1 MKKGTKITLISVAVV
16 LVLLIIVTI
25 TSYNGLVD
33 KEENVNEKQSAI
45 SVQLQRR
52 ADLIPNFVETV
63 KGYSEYEQSTLL
75 AVTEARTAVNRAI
88 ESGAPEAQAAASEPL
103 DTAIDVWV
111 NAISEGYPELKSSEL
126 YIGLQDELAGTENR
140 IAIARE
146 NYNTTAA
153 SYNKEIK
160 MFPGSLIASMCNLE
174 EAEYFEASEEAKDA
188 PVVNFE

>member
-1 MKKGTKITLISVAVV
+1 MKKGLIAVIAVV
-16 LVLLIIVTI
+16 VVVFMVLSWGIGTRNSLV
-25 TSYNGLVD
+25 SMA
-33 KEENVNEKQSAI
+33 EEVRLEAAQ
-45 SVQLQRR
+45 VETQLQRR
-52 ADLIPNFVETV
+52 NDLIPNFVNTV
-63 KGYSEYEQSTLL
+63 KGYAAHEEEVYSEI
-75 AVTEARTAVNRAI
+75 ADARAKLGGAI
-88 ESGAPEAQAAASEPL
+88 EDGDVEAMNEANSAL
-103 DTAIDVWV
+103 D
-111 NAISEGYPELKSSEL
+111 NALSRLLVVVENYPELKANENF
-126 YIGLQDELAGTENR
+126 IALQDELAGTENR

>member
-1 MKKGTKITLISVAVV
+1 MKKGLIAVIAVIVVVFMV
-16 LVLLIIVTI
+16 LSWGIGTRN
-25 TSYNGLVD
+25 SLVSMA
-33 KEENVNEKQSAI
+33 EEVRLEAAQ
-45 SVQLQRR
+45 VETQLQRR
-52 ADLIPNFVETV
+52 NDLIPNFVNTV
-63 KGYSEYEQSTLL
+63 KGYAAHEEEVYSEI
-75 AVTEARTAVNRAI
+75 ADARAKLGGAI
-88 ESGAPEAQAAASEPL
+88 EDGDVEAMNEANSAL
-103 DTAIDVWV
+103 D
-111 NAISEGYPELKSSEL
+111 NALSRLLVVVENYPELKANENF
-126 YIGLQDELAGTENR
+126 IALQDELAGTENR

>member
-1 MKKGTKITLISVAVV
+1 MKKGLIAVIAVIVVV
-16 LVLLIIVTI
+16 LMVLSWGIGTRN
-25 TSYNGLVD
+25 SLVSMA
-33 KEENVNEKQSAI
+33 EEVRLEAAQ
-45 SVQLQRR
+45 VETQLQRR
-52 ADLIPNFVETV
+52 NDLIPNFVNTV
-63 KGYSEYEQSTLL
+63 KGYAAHEEEVYSEI
-75 AVTEARTAVNRAI
+75 ADARAKLGGAI
-88 ESGAPEAQAAASEPL
+88 EDGDVEAMNEANSAL
-103 DTAIDVWV
+103 D
-111 NAISEGYPELKSSEL
+111 NALSRLLVVVENYPELKANENF
-126 YIGLQDELAGTENR
+126 IALQDELAGTENR

>member
-1 MKKGTKITLISVAVV
+1 MKKGLIAVIAVIVVVFMV
-16 LVLLIIVTI
+16 LSWGIGTRN
-25 TSYNGLVD
+25 SLVSMA
-33 KEENVNEKQSAI
+33 EEVRLEAAQ
-45 SVQLQRR
+45 VETQLQRR
-52 ADLIPNFVETV
+52 NDLIPNFVNTV
-63 KGYSEYEQSTLL
+63 KGYAAHEEEVYSEI
-75 AVTEARTAVNRAI
+75 ADARAKLGGAI
-88 ESGAPEAQAAASEPL
+88 EDGDVEAMNEANSAL
-103 DTAIDVWV
+103 D
-111 NAISEGYPELKSSEL
+111 NALSRLLIVVENYPELKANENF
-126 YIGLQDELAGTENR
+126 IALQDELAGTENR